1 MVIVNLNKY
10 QILLKT
16 VELGSITRAAEALG
30 YTQSAVSRVIAD
42 LEREW
47 DMELLTRSRT
57 GVVLSSSG
65 AALLPYVQAVCNAGR
80 ELEEQVAELHGLT
93 RGTLRVATFASVS
106 IHWLPAIMKE
116 FLGRYPGIQFD
127 LVSNWEFAEVEDLL
141 RQGQADCG
149 FLGLPAGPGLETYPL
164 FRDELMAVLPL
175 DHPLAK
181 APYYPMERFRE
192 DPYINTPE
200 ERDLEIGL
208 IFQEEGFRPNLRYTV
223 NDDFAALAMVEQ
235 GLGVSIRPEL
245 VLRASSYAFAAI
257 PLERRHYRRIAL
269 AHPPRPFPF
278 AVNCPLFG
286 VRPPMGGGAFPGG
299 AGRRGVSQK
308 RDGLQNFCFTS
319 CLLYSIIHPLRRKCR
334 TEMKDNNNRS
344 VVA

>member
-164 FRDELMAVLPL
+164 FRDELMAVPWIT
-175 DHPLAK
+175 PLAK

-200 ERDLEIGL
+200 ERLEIGL
-208 IFQEEGFRPNLRYTV
+208 IFRRRDSAQSRYTV
-223 NDDFAALAMVEQ
+223 TMTLPHWPWWNR
-235 GLGVSIRPEL
+235 GLG
-245 VLRASSYAFAAI
+245 
-257 PLERRHYRRIAL
+257 
-269 AHPPRPFPF
+269 
-278 AVNCPLFG
+278 
-286 VRPPMGGGAFPGG
+286 
-299 AGRRGVSQK
+299 
-308 RDGLQNFCFTS
+308 
-319 CLLYSIIHPLRRKCR
+319 
-334 TEMKDNNNRS
+334 
-344 VVA
+344 

>member
-1 MVIVNLNKY
+1 M
-10 QILLKT
+10 
-16 VELGSITRAAEALG
+16 
-30 YTQSAVSRVIAD
+30 
-42 LEREW
+42 
-47 DMELLTRSRT
+47 
-57 GVVLSSSG
+57 
-65 AALLPYVQAVCNAGR
+65 
-80 ELEEQVAELHGLT
+80 AELHGLT

-200 ERDLEIGL
+200 ERDFGD
-208 IFQEEGFRPNLRYTV
+208 RP
-223 NDDFAALAMVEQ
+223 
-235 GLGVSIRPEL
+235 
-245 VLRASSYAFAAI
+245 
-257 PLERRHYRRIAL
+257 H
-269 AHPPRPFPF
+269 
-278 AVNCPLFG
+278 
-286 VRPPMGGGAFPGG
+286 FPGG
-299 AGRRGVSQK
+299 GIPAQS
-308 RDGLQNFCFTS
+308 
-319 CLLYSIIHPLRRKCR
+319 PLHRQ
-334 TEMKDNNNRS
+334 
-344 VVA
+344 

>member
-149 FLGLPAGPGLETYPL
+149 FLGLPAAFVNFKIHGDYDIGPKNCEMLSEEFMNDL
-164 FRDELMAVLPL
+164 SQVLGIQKERIFVAHDVCPSWGWV
-175 DHPLAK
+175 DDPDPRAYGP
-181 APYYPMERFRE
+181 AP
-192 DPYINTPE
+192 
-200 ERDLEIGL
+200 
-208 IFQEEGFRPNLRYTV
+208 V
-223 NDDFAALAMVEQ
+223 
-235 GLGVSIRPEL
+235 
-245 VLRASSYAFAAI
+245 
-257 PLERRHYRRIAL
+257 
-269 AHPPRPFPF
+269 
-278 AVNCPLFG
+278 
-286 VRPPMGGGAFPGG
+286 
-299 AGRRGVSQK
+299 
-308 RDGLQNFCFTS
+308 
-319 CLLYSIIHPLRRKCR
+319 
-334 TEMKDNNNRS
+334 
-344 VVA
+344 

>member
-164 FRDELMAVLPL
+164 FRDELMAQVRGDVHGRRQQ
-175 DHPLAK
+175 DHGP
-181 APYYPMERFRE
+181 
-192 DPYINTPE
+192 
-200 ERDLEIGL
+200 GH
-208 IFQEEGFRPNLRYTV
+208 G
-223 NDDFAALAMVEQ
+223 
-235 GLGVSIRPEL
+235 
-245 VLRASSYAFAAI
+245 
-257 PLERRHYRRIAL
+257 
-269 AHPPRPFPF
+269 
-278 AVNCPLFG
+278 AVPGGSLYQHT
-286 VRPPMGGGAFPGG
+286 GGAGFGDRPHFPGG
-299 AGRRGVSQK
+299 GIPAQS
-308 RDGLQNFCFTS
+308 
-319 CLLYSIIHPLRRKCR
+319 PLHRQ
-334 TEMKDNNNRS
+334 
-344 VVA
+344 

>member
-116 FLGRYPGIQFD
+116 FLDRYD
-127 LVSNWEFAEVEDLL
+127 VDEVL
-141 RQGQADCG
+141 
-149 FLGLPAGPGLETYPL
+149 
-164 FRDELMAVLPL
+164 
-175 DHPLAK
+175 
-181 APYYPMERFRE
+181 
-192 DPYINTPE
+192 
-200 ERDLEIGL
+200 
-208 IFQEEGFRPNLRYTV
+208 
-223 NDDFAALAMVEQ
+223 
-235 GLGVSIRPEL
+235 
-245 VLRASSYAFAAI
+245 
-257 PLERRHYRRIAL
+257 
-269 AHPPRPFPF
+269 
-278 AVNCPLFG
+278 
-286 VRPPMGGGAFPGG
+286 
-299 AGRRGVSQK
+299 
-308 RDGLQNFCFTS
+308 
-319 CLLYSIIHPLRRKCR
+319 
-334 TEMKDNNNRS
+334 KDNHLTAEQIAED
-344 VVA
+344 VKKVL

>member
-47 DMELLTRSRT
+47 DM
-57 GVVLSSSG
+57 
-65 AALLPYVQAVCNAGR
+65 
-80 ELEEQVAELHGLT
+80 EEQVAELHGLT

-257 PLERRHYRRIAL
+257 PLERRYY
-269 AHPPRPFPF
+269 
-278 AVNCPLFG
+278 
-286 VRPPMGGGAFPGG
+286 
-299 AGRRGVSQK
+299 GVSPW
-308 RDGLQNFCFTS
+308 R
-319 CLLYSIIHPLRRKCR
+319 YAAAVPLRR
-334 TEMKDNNNRS
+334 
-344 VVA
+344 

>member
-175 DHPLAK
+175 DLS
-181 APYYPMERFRE
+181 
-192 DPYINTPE
+192 
-200 ERDLEIGL
+200 L
-208 IFQEEGFRPNLRYTV
+208 IH
-223 NDDFAALAMVEQ
+223 
-235 GLGVSIRPEL
+235 I
-245 VLRASSYAFAAI
+245 
-257 PLERRHYRRIAL
+257 
-269 AHPPRPFPF
+269 
-278 AVNCPLFG
+278 
-286 VRPPMGGGAFPGG
+286 
-299 AGRRGVSQK
+299 
-308 RDGLQNFCFTS
+308 
-319 CLLYSIIHPLRRKCR
+319 
-334 TEMKDNNNRS
+334 
-344 VVA
+344 

>member
-175 DHPLAK
+175 DHPWQRPPTIPWSGSGRIPISTHRRSGIWRSASFSRRRDSG
-181 APYYPMERFRE
+181 P
-192 DPYINTPE
+192 ISVTPSMMTLPHWPWWN
-200 ERDLEIGL
+200 R
-208 IFQEEGFRPNLRYTV
+208 
-223 NDDFAALAMVEQ
+223 
-235 GLGVSIRPEL
+235 GLG
-245 VLRASSYAFAAI
+245 
-257 PLERRHYRRIAL
+257 
-269 AHPPRPFPF
+269 
-278 AVNCPLFG
+278 
-286 VRPPMGGGAFPGG
+286 
-299 AGRRGVSQK
+299 
-308 RDGLQNFCFTS
+308 
-319 CLLYSIIHPLRRKCR
+319 
-334 TEMKDNNNRS
+334 
-344 VVA
+344 

>member
-235 GLGVSIRPEL
+235 GYRPGDT
-245 VLRASSYAFAAI
+245 
-257 PLERRHYRRIAL
+257 
-269 AHPPRPFPF
+269 PRPFPF

-334 TEMKDNNNRS
+334 TEMKDNRS

>member
-245 VLRASSYAFAAI
+245 VLR
-257 PLERRHYRRIAL
+257 LQLRLRRHPAGAEILPAYR
-269 AHPPRPFPF
+269 PGDTPRPFPF

-334 TEMKDNNNRS
+334 TEMKDNRS

>member
-47 DMELLTRSRT
+47 DTELLTRSRT

-208 IFQEEGFRPNLRYTV
+208 IFQVEGFRPNLRYTV

-257 PLERRHYRRIAL
+257 PLERRYYRRI
-269 AHPPRPFPF
+269 PRPVPF

-334 TEMKDNNNRS
+334 TEMKDNRS

>member
-235 GLGVSIRPEL
+235 GLGVSIL
-245 VLRASSYAFAAI
+245 
-257 PLERRHYRRIAL
+257 RRHPAGAEILPAYR
-269 AHPPRPFPF
+269 PGDTPRPFPF

-334 TEMKDNNNRS
+334 TEMKDNRS